1 MMTIAIEKA
10 FVTAITRDSYLRG
23 AQTLAKSLLLS
34 GSSVPLIVLYTP
46 TTVSQATV
54 TKLSEFQNIQLR
66 PIDPYKLDK
75 FQKGSSNY
83 AFERFAEA
91 WTKLRCWEL
100 IDVGVLCWLDADML
114 ITQNMDEIFDLLP
127 QDKELAACPT
137 CICNPSKVDAYPEWW
152 VPENCPYSG
161 ERKAVHDP
169 SLSYFNAGLLLF
181 RPSLKTLENLES
193 YIAAKENLSDW
204 VFAEQ
209 DFLNEYYRSTYHRLP
224 FIYNSLKTLSTQHPN
239 IWDMGD
245 IKNIHYVLEKPWD
258 DKESK
263 SCKLAPYKGLNDLWW
278 KVYDLVAES

>member
-1 MMTIAIEKA
+1 MMTISFEKA

-23 AQTLAKSLLLS
+23 AQTLAKSLQMS
-34 GSSVPLIVLYTP
+34 GSKMPLIVLYTL
-46 TTVSQATV
+46 TVSQDTV
-54 TKLSEFQNIQLR
+54 TKLSEFPNIQVR
-66 PIDPYKLDK
+66 PIQPYKLDK
-75 FQKGSSNY
+75 FQKGISNY

-127 QDKELAACPT
+127 QDKELGACPT
-137 CICNPSKVDAYPEWW
+137 CICNPSKVEAYPKWW

-161 ERKAVHDP
+161 TTDP

-181 RPSLKTLENLES
+181 RPSLKTLEKLEAYVS
-193 YIAAKENLSDW
+193 AKKDLTEW
-204 VFAEQ
+204 IFAEQ
-209 DFLNEYYRSTYHRLP
+209 DFLNEYYRGAYHRLP
-224 FIYNSLKTLSTQHPN
+224 IIYNAIKTLSTQHPKM
-239 IWDMGD
+239 WDMKA

-263 SCKLAPYKGLNDLWW
+263 SSKLAPYKKLNDLWW
-278 KVYDLVAES
+278 KVYDLVGRP